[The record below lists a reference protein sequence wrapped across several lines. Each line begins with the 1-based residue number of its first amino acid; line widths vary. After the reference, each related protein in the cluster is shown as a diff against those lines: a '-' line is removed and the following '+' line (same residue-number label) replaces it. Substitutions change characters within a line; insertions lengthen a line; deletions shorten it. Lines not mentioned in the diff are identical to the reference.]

1 MILVSVIIPYFKKKE
16 YFLKSFFSAYN
27 QSLKNKEIIVIY
39 DDENKNEL
47 SFIKD
52 NIKYLKNIK
61 LLVNKKNLGAGMS
74 RNRGIKNSKG
84 KYIAFLDSD
93 DIWHKDKL
101 RQQISF
107 MKKNNAQISHTSY
120 EIIDKNNKRIGENIS
135 KNKLSYNQ
143 LLNSCDIGLSTVIVK
158 KKILKNYKFPNI
170 STKEDYV
177 LWLKISKKYEIIGFN
192 KNLCKWRKVQ
202 GSLSSSFF

>member
-107 MKKNNAQISHTSY
+107 MKKNNAQQT
-120 EIIDKNNKRIGENIS
+120 D
-135 KNKLSYNQ
+135 
-143 LLNSCDIGLSTVIVK
+143 
-158 KKILKNYKFPNI
+158 P
-170 STKEDYV
+170 
-177 LWLKISKKYEIIGFN
+177 
-192 KNLCKWRKVQ
+192 
-202 GSLSSSFF
+202 